1 MIIMDF
7 KLEDLT
13 PEQINILH
21 RFNKNYIINNLLV
34 LEHQK
39 EKRNNYHRLYYN
51 KLKTNDEKFNKL
63 KMNRKDYYL
72 NIKNDEEKYKTY
84 LNKMKQYNHDY
95 LNRKNLK
102 SEDIKQD
109 KPLKNIK
116 LNYIISDE
124 EYYIINV
131 NKFITNF
138 EDLEIINKKIKQ
150 IIINKNDVND
160 IFLKDDIFNEINIK
174 NFIVN
179 KYNNIIK
186 FKPVLT

>member
-1 MIIMDF
+1 MDF

-13 PEQINILH
+13 PEQINILN
-21 RFNKNYIINNLLV
+21 RFNKNDIINNLLV

-51 KLKTNDEKFNKL
+51 RLKTNDEKFNKL
-63 KMNRKDYYL
+63 KLNRKDYYL
-72 NIKNDEEKYKTY
+72 NIKNDEEKYKIY

-186 FKPVLT
+186 LKPVLT